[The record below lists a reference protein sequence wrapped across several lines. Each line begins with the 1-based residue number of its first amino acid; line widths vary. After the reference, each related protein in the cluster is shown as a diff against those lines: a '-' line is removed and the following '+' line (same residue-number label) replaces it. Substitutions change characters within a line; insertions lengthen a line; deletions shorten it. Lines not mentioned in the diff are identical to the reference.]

1 MLQPGTTATI
11 LVNGANLTND
21 IYTGKKAIADLELRY
36 QLAKGAQVA
45 IGVSN
50 LLDTYPKKVDAYLNT
65 TGVTAF
71 SSYSPFGFNGR
82 FLYARAG
89 VNW

>member
-1 MLQPGTTATI
+1 MPGTTPTV
-11 LVNGANLTND
+11 LVNGATLTND

-36 QLAKGAQVA
+36 QPAKGAQVA
-45 IGVSN
+45 VGVSN
-50 LLDTYPKKVDAYLNT
+50 LLDTYPKKVDGYLNT

-82 FLYARAG
+82 FLYTRVAIG
-89 VNW
+89 F